1 MRLENHL
8 EEKMY
13 IHESKYLDQLK
24 RQILLDGIKKKIKLA
39 FLNKEDRDQ
48 NAKKADATYNG

>member
-13 IHESKYLDQLK
+13 IHKSKYLDQLK
-24 RQILLDGIKKKIKLA
+24 RQILLDGIKKK
-39 FLNKEDRDQ
+39 
-48 NAKKADATYNG
+48 KKNQTGFSE